1 MILIVLLEVII
12 CPSQTFILTS
22 SNQTQYHEVTSSVV
36 VVEDVVQAKARGV
49 GTKSE
54 IYNQEGGVY

>member
-1 MILIVLLEVII
+1 MESDIFYGERYLAEKFCQI
-12 CPSQTFILTS
+12 
-22 SNQTQYHEVTSSVV
+22 TQYHEVTSSVV